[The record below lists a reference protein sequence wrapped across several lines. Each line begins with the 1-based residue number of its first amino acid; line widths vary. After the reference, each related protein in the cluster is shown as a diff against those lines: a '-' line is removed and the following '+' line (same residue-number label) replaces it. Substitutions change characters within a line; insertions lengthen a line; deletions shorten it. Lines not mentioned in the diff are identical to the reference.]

1 VRRRAKRD
9 LIVVAGIVAI
19 LATIVILN
27 YYLQTGDLYRQYD
40 NMRRQLEEQRAGQGL
55 DLVDWDV
62 IRSTRG
68 RLMTGGQ
75 FTDELLAMDGKHV
88 DIIGFMTPLNEFRN
102 ISQFI
107 LLPVPIECYF
117 CNMPPARDIILV
129 EMAEGQEV
137 DFIHAD
143 PVLVNGHFN
152 VFEGRA
158 KFFYAITDAS
168 LGPGDPSKPPE
179 RKYIREEHMQPDHT
193 VEPPELDAPMEPP
206 TAR

>member
-9 LIVVAGIVAI
+9 LVVVAGIVAI
-19 LATIVILN
+19 LATIVVIN
-27 YYLQTGDLYRQYD
+27 YYLQTGDLYKKYD
-40 NMRRQLEEQRAGQGL
+40 NMRRQLEAQRQGQGL

-75 FTDELLAMDGKHV
+75 FTDELKAMDGKHI

-102 ISQFI
+102 IEQFI

-117 CNMPPARDIILV
+117 CNLPPARDVILV
-129 EMAEGQEV
+129 EMAKGNEV

-152 VFEGRA
+152 VHEGRA
-158 KFFYAITDAS
+158 KFFYSITDAA
-168 LGPGDPSKPPE
+168 LGPGDPAKPPE
-179 RKYIREEHMQPDHT
+179 RKYIREEHMQPEHT
-193 VEPPELDAPMEPP
+193 VEPQLEAPMEPP
-206 TAR
+206 TLR